1 MHEMAEKRYRIHN
14 YRTDDRTYKQT
25 GDIRRKWQG
34 VLIARCTR
42 HVHVGVRC
50 QVVRI
55 EYRAPCHY
63 TRAELATRQG
73 LDRSKYGV
81 P

>member
-1 MHEMAEKRYRIHN
+1 MHEMGEKRYRFHH

-25 GDIRRKWQG
+25 CGIRRKWQG

-55 EYRAPCHY
+55 EPQSSVPSYIHVPS
-63 TRAELATRQG
+63 LQP
-73 LDRSKYGV
+73 DRG
-81 P
+81 